1 LPAPPEPDAQAAAP
15 AGAYPRFSDAEMAR
29 RWGGASAELERAGA
43 DALLLYG
50 ADRTGAAVQWLTHW
64 PVTREAVL
72 VWDPEE
78 GPPLLFV
85 QFANHLDN
93 ASRIATGCEVR
104 WGGDD
109 TIVAAAEE
117 LRARRRAPF
126 RLAVVGPLP
135 ARSLPALEAAG
146 AEVVFCDQAFQ
157 RLRLIKSDQEL
168 EWVRRGAA
176 LTDAGVAELARAA
189 GPGTSEA
196 ELAALVESAYVP
208 YGATTHIHYFSVT
221 SMHGPSM
228 GVPAQW
234 PSDRV
239 LASGDAVSCEVSAS
253 WWGYPGQLLRSFS
266 VGETPTPL
274 YRDLYDVASRAF
286 EAIAGKVAPGTTAAE
301 LADEAR
307 LIASAGYSTCD
318 DLVHGFVGGYLPP
331 VVPGAG
337 RPARDGSFVLEEGMT
352 VVVQPNVV
360 TPDGSAGVQTGEL
373 LLVTATGH
381 ERLHAYPREM
391 AVLAR

>member
-1 LPAPPEPDAQAAAP
+1 MPASPASDVHAPEPRM
-15 AGAYPRFSDAEMAR
+15 GTYPRFSEAEMGR
-29 RWGGASAELERAGA
+29 RWAAASTELERAGV
-43 DALLLYG
+43 DALFVYG

-78 GPPLLFV
+78 GPPLLLV
-85 QFANHLDN
+85 QFANHVDT
-93 ASRIATGCEVR
+93 ATRMATGCEVR

-109 TIVAAAEE
+109 TVVAAAEE

-126 RLAVVGPLP
+126 RLGVVGSLP

-146 AEVVFCDQAFQ
+146 AEVVFCDRAFQ
-157 RLRLIKSDQEL
+157 RLRLRKSDEEL

-176 LTDAGVAELARAA
+176 LTDAGVAALRSA

-196 ELAALVESAYVP
+196 ELAALVEGAYVP

-228 GVPAQW
+228 CVPAQW

-239 LASGDAVSCEVSAS
+239 LAPGDAVSCEVSAS

-274 YRDLYDVASRAF
+274 YRDLHDVASRAF

-307 LIASAGYSTCD
+307 LIEAAGYTTCD

-331 VVPGAG
+331 ILPGGG
-337 RPARDGSFVLEEGMT
+337 RPSRHGSFVLEEDMT

-360 TPDGSAGVQTGEL
+360 TPDRTAGVQTGEL